1 MIHIL
6 DYKTEKIVGTLEN
19 KQGAALF
26 WKDVHKQSL
35 KENLETFDFFMQP
48 NVEEAEYT
56 SKRNRVII
64 PDEDGFF
71 REFIIRQA
79 YQTNR
84 VKEVYSLASYTDLEK
99 QKIISPITMDGE
111 TINTA
116 GSYVL
121 QGSGWQLGNT
131 QFAGRRRVVFEKHI
145 GALSALKI
153 LASLFG
159 LELRFRVEVSGN
171 RITGRYVDFLEKVG
185 LNTKKEIELGKD
197 LIGITRKEN
206 TEIFTALRGIGPE
219 REDGTRLIVEVK
231 DEEARQRWS
240 DKDGSHL
247 WGVYEPQ
254 SSDANMTEERLT
266 QLTRAELDKRINSV
280 VQYEADAASIEHI
293 FGYSHEKVRIGDTT
307 RIKDTSF
314 VPPLYVEA
322 RVIDVERS
330 VSKKSQKK
338 FILGDFIEYRKED
351 IMKVWRE
358 LQSMYA
364 TKVIK
369 SADPP
374 PGRPHVIW
382 IKPGGAFDVGHIW
395 NSEAGDW
402 EKTTP
407 TEAGEVGA
415 ETPEGASEKANNAKT
430 EAIAAAEEYTRQ
442 ELTNYVTAVTYGQDL
457 EEIQNQLDGN
467 ITSWFYTH
475 EPALTNAPAID
486 WSTNAIKNQHLG
498 DLFYNTSN
506 GYSYRFAFE
515 NNVYKWI
522 LLKDSD
528 VQKALQDAAKAQDT
542 ADNKRRVFVAQPVP
556 PYDLGDLWAQ
566 GTNGDIL
573 HCSTAKIK
581 GQSFSASDWVKA
593 SKYTDD
599 SRAIQAE
606 SNAKGYADA
615 VGEAA
620 YNDALNDSQEYMD
633 LYGLILGALY
643 NGVSI
648 TNSDGLVIAR
658 GDGLVR
664 TVANAT
670 GGFRIQR
677 RENTTSPW
685 VDLFYVNTEGKLYVL
700 NAEISGV
707 LNGATG
713 TFNGTVEGGRFKTSG
728 TAGNIDIFKDSLIS
742 EIINVDGSKIQLFLQ
757 SGELTVQKITSGG
770 TLDELITISSNRI
783 YFDGQSGDYWGIRKD
798 ASGDTFLSS
807 NTPFVLQQVIRPL
820 AHASISML
828 NGWSAYG
835 NGTVAPRYTKKAD
848 GWVSLSGAAKG
859 GLVGVYTLGT
869 LPVGCRPYGIEFFK
883 TGTYN
888 NGTAE
893 IVVYP
898 NGDIRVNAAT
908 NNTWVSLSGVSFY
921 AEN

>member
-71 REFIIRQA
+71 REFIIHQT

-99 QKIISPITMDGE
+99 QKIISPITLDGE

-121 QGSGWQLGNT
+121 QGTGWQLGIT

-145 GALSALKI
+145 GALSSLKI
-153 LASLFG
+153 LAALFG
-159 LELRFRVEVSGN
+159 LELRFRVEISGN
-171 RITGRYVDFLEKVG
+171 RISGRYVDFLEKVG

-206 TEIFTALRGIGPE
+206 TDIVTALRGIGPE

-240 DKDGSHL
+240 DKDGRHL
-247 WGVYEPQ
+247 WDVYEPQ

-330 VSKKSQKK
+330 VSKKTQKK

-351 IMKVWRE
+351 IMKVWRD

-374 PGRPHVIW
+374 PGRTHVIW
-382 IKPGGAFDVGHIW
+382 MKTGGAVDVAHTW
-395 NSEAGDW
+395 NTASGDW
-402 EKTTP
+402 EKATP

-467 ITSWFYTH
+467 ITSWFYSH

-606 SNAKGYADA
+606 SNAKGYADV

-677 RENTTSPW
+677 RENTSGPW

-707 LNGATG
+707 LSGATG
-713 TFNGTVEGGRFKTSG
+713 TFNGTVEGGRFKTTGS
-728 TAGNIDIFKDSLIS
+728 AGNIDIFEDSLIS
-742 EIINVDGSKIQLFLQ
+742 EIINEDGSKIQLFLQ

-783 YFDGQSGDYWGIRKD
+783 YFDGQSGDYWGISRNADGKTEITSSSEFKLTQSVD
-798 ASGDTFLSS
+798 PLMKGTLS
-807 NTPFVLQQVIRPL
+807 L
-820 AHASISML
+820 L
-828 NGWSAYG
+828 NGWTNYG
-835 NGTVAPRYTKKAD
+835 GGTAGINYEKTIEKKVNLD
-848 GWVSLSGAAKG
+848 GVIKG
-859 GLVGVYTLGT
+859 GLVGAYTAAV
-869 LPVGCRPYGIEFFK
+869 LPPGCRPSTTKFLK
-883 TGTYN
+883 AGTYN
-888 NGTAE
+888 NGQAT
-893 IVVYP
+893 VLVYS
-898 NGDIRVNAAT
+898 NGDIRVDSAHNT
-908 NNTWVSLSGVSFY
+908 TWVSLDGLFFPIP
-921 AEN
+921 